1 MGYMKLDNHS
11 AHYLFQVIARL
22 SIILTSNKSFGGW
35 GDIIGDPIIA
45 TAMLD

>member
-1 MGYMKLDNHS
+1 MKLDNHS
-11 AHYLFQVIARL
+11 AHYLFQVIARR
-22 SIILTSNKSFGGW
+22 SIILTSNKSFGEW